1 MLFIFD
7 WDGTISDSTARIV
20 ECMHDAAASV
30 SLPRLQ
36 DYQVQNIIGLGLP
49 EAIGALYP
57 HLDRKGIS
65 GMREAY
71 VEHFV
76 AADNEPSH
84 FFPEV
89 EETLESLVERGHQIA
104 VATGKSRAGLDR
116 VLMSLS
122 WEDYFHSSRCADETA
137 SKPNPKMLHEL
148 LDEFGVRTDDA
159 IMIGDTEFDMEMAR
173 RAEIRRIAVDYGAH
187 HIDRLKPYEPIMCA
201 SNFRQILDFA

>member
-7 WDGTISDSTARIV
+7 WDGTISDSTDRIV
-20 ECMHDAAASV
+20 ECMHNAAASV
-30 SLPRLQ
+30 DLPPLASHA
-36 DYQVQNIIGLGLP
+36 VQNIIGLGLP
-49 EAIGALYP
+49 EAIGTLYP
-57 HLDRKGIS
+57 HLDREGIS

-89 EETLESLVERGHQIA
+89 EQTLERLIERGHHIA

-148 LDEFGVRTDDA
+148 LDEFDMRVEEA

-173 RAEIRRIAVDYGAH
+173 RAQIPRIAVDYGAH

-201 SNFRQILDFA
+201 SNFGQILEFS